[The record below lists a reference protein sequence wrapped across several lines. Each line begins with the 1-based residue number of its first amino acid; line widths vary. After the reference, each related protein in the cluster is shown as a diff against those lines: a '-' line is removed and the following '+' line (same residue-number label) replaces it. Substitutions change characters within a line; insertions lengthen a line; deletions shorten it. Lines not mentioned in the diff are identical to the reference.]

1 MTQNPFA
8 LLGLTESF
16 ELDVLDLE
24 KRVREVQ
31 RNDHPDRAT
40 TPLERRLRMGRA
52 VDVNE
57 AFRTLKDD
65 LSRAKALLA
74 LRGVDVNGNEQP
86 AEPDFLMEVMEL
98 REALGDAREAKRLA
112 EVSQLGARVEVLCA
126 ATKAEFS
133 ARFSKDDFAGARST
147 LAKLRYYRRFLDEV
161 AVIEEEA
168 TL

>member
-1 MTQNPFA
+1 MTSNPFV
-8 LLGLTESF
+8 LLGLAESF
-16 ELDVLDLE
+16 ELDVLELE
-24 KRVREVQ
+24 KRVRDVQ

-74 LRGVDVNGNEQP
+74 LRGVDVSGNESAAP
-86 AEPDFLMEVMEL
+86 YFLMEVMEL

-112 EVSQLGARVEVLCA
+112 EEARLGAHVDGLYSVTKVEF
-126 ATKAEFS
+126 AE
-133 ARFSKDDFAGARST
+133 RFAGGDYAAARSA
-147 LAKLRYYRRFLDEV
+147 LARLRYYRRFLDEV
-161 AVIEEEA
+161 AAIEAE
-168 TL
+168 

>member
-8 LLGLTESF
+8 LLGLVEAF
-16 ELDVLDLE
+16 DLHILDLE
-24 KRVREVQ
+24 KRVRDVQ

-65 LSRAKALLA
+65 LSRGKALLA
-74 LRGVDVNGNEQP
+74 LRGVDANSNEP

-98 REALGDAREAKRLA
+98 REALGEAREAKRLA
-112 EVSQLGARVEVLCA
+112 EVNQLGARVDALYI
-126 ATKAEFS
+126 ATKAEF
-133 ARFSKDDFAGARST
+133 AERFAKDDTTAARGA
-147 LAKLRYYRRFLDEV
+147 LARLRYYRRFLDEV
-161 AVIEEEA
+161 AVIQEEA
-168 TL
+168 E